1 MEPLMRQTLARAE
14 MLVVRPPN
22 SPESELHSGRADGF
36 MSDYRCTRRMMVMH
50 DWMRIIEPPGPFG
63 EPSYGFAM
71 RQGDAAWLAEVNAF
85 LGAVRAD
92 GRLAA
97 AAARAGLSP
106 IVTR

>member
-1 MEPLMRQTLARAE
+1 MRQTLAWAE

-22 SPESELHSGRADGF
+22 SPESELQSGRADGF
-36 MSDYRCTRRMMVMH
+36 MSEYPCTRRMMVMH
-50 DWMRIIEPPGPFG
+50 GWMRIIEPPGPFG